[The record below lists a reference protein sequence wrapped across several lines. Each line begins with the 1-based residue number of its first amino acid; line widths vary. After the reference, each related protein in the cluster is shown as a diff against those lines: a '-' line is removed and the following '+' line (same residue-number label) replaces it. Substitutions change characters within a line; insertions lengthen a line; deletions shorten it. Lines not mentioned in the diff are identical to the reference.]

1 MEYNDEDLILYV
13 PELGDNRDL
22 DEKDQVSCELLPMT
36 GEELRAYQRVMVGVK
51 PGSSQALKKAEQVIK
66 RIISERVVRIENYS
80 DIKGGSIETG
90 EELFQRGEPPLIDE
104 LYEALSSI
112 SKLREGQRKN

>member
-1 MEYNDEDLILYV
+1 MEFRDEDAITYV
-13 PELGDNRDL
+13 PELGGNRDL
-22 DEKDQVSCELLPMT
+22 EESEQVFCELLPMT

-66 RIISERVVRIENYS
+66 RIISERVVSIQNYS
-80 DIKGGSIETG
+80 DIKGNQILNG
-90 EELFQRGEPPLIDE
+90 EELYERGEPPMIDE

-112 SKLREGQRKN
+112 SRLREGQRKN